1 MTKKYLYTLLFL
13 LILPVTVLSQETLP
27 PYHWANTYIDYLIVN
42 GSLSQLN
49 RNQRPFNRGDIARAL
64 LETGNLD
71 NMDSRDRKILNE
83 LFLEFNPEFEILVR
97 QEGEKWSVLIQKVK
111 SFLTGSE
118 KDEKSKMPLKAG
130 GYIRSGLER
139 QHESTD
145 GFIKMNPSV
154 VFYFTPDLT
163 ACWNFLVFNKA
174 DKDYVGKKFS
184 GLYAYNEQAYL
195 EYNNSWLKVKFGR
208 DWLQLG
214 PGSTGQLLF
223 SDNSRTFDQYYFQ
236 IGKSSLQ
243 LHFWGIMLDRRRN
256 PEPALREK
264 NEFSNRFINGHRL
277 SYNYKNRYRFA
288 LNEIVLY
295 GGPDVQWEL
304 PYMNPITSYHAYVLN
319 RNGRDGNVFY
329 SAEWDLYLKD
339 FEIYG
344 EFLVDDIQIEEK
356 TELDREPDQWGL
368 IAGVKWS
375 SPFHWKGSL
384 LNAEYIHL
392 RHRVYNSP
400 NYDWEKYLHRNKVI
414 GYILESN
421 LVRYFLKMDKW
432 WAGNLKSGL
441 SLSYMQKGEGN
452 TAGIYNKDFLEP
464 EPGEKY
470 SEPFP
475 FGVTEKHFQAGIS
488 FFYRPFKYGNI
499 QVDAAYND
507 FKNYLNVDGKNHQ
520 EWSGRASMWLEWREL
535 LKLD

>member
-1 MTKKYLYTLLFL
+1 MIKKYLYTLSLL

-27 PYHWANTYIDYLIVN
+27 PYHWANTYLDYLIVN

-49 RNQRPFNRGDIARAL
+49 RNQRPFNRGEIARAL
-64 LETGNLD
+64 LQIENIDQSTAN
-71 NMDSRDRKILNE
+71 DRKILKE
-83 LFLEFNPEFEILVR
+83 MFAEFSAEFDLLAR
-97 QEGEKWSVLIQKVK
+97 QEGEKWQVLIEKVK
-111 SFLTGSE
+111 NFLEETEGKTE
-118 KDEKSKMPLKAG
+118 SKMTLKAG
-130 GYIRSGLER
+130 GYLRGGAVRLN
-139 QHESTD
+139 ESND
-145 GFIKMNPSV
+145 GYFKMNPLV
-154 VFYFTPDLT
+154 VFYFTPDLI
-163 ACWNFLVFNKA
+163 ACWNFVVFNKA
-174 DKDYVGKKFS
+174 DKDYIGKKFS

-195 EYNNSWLKVKFGR
+195 EYNNDWLKVKFGR

-264 NEFSNRFINGHRL
+264 NDFSNRFINGHRL

-304 PYMNPITSYHAYVLN
+304 PYMNPLTSYHAYMLN
-319 RNGRDGNVFY
+319 RNYRDGNVFY
-329 SAEWDLYLKD
+329 SAEWDLYFKNV
-339 FEIYG
+339 EVYG

-356 TELDREPDQWGL
+356 TALDLEPDQWGL

-375 SPFHWKGSL
+375 NLFKWNGSL
-384 LNAEYIHL
+384 FNTEYIHL
-392 RHRVYNSP
+392 RHRAYNSP

-414 GYILESN
+414 GYALESN
-421 LVRYFLKMDKW
+421 LERYYVKIDKW
-432 WAGNLKSGL
+432 WAGNLKSGVF
-441 SLSYMQKGEGN
+441 LSYLRKGEGN
-452 TAGIYNKDFLEP
+452 TAGAYNKDFLER
-464 EPGEKY
+464 EPGEDY

-475 FGVTEKHFQAGIS
+475 FGIVEKHLQAGIS
-488 FFYRPFKYGNI
+488 FFYRPLKYGNI
-499 QVDAAYND
+499 QLEAAYND
-507 FKNYLNVDGKNHQ
+507 FGNYLNIKGKNHS
-520 EWSGRASMWLEWREL
+520 EWTARAELWLEWKEMLR
-535 LKLD
+535 LD